1 MEIKNDLILRA
12 ARGEKVERTPVWLMR
27 QAGRILPEYREVR
40 AKMGGFKE
48 LVESPEFACEVSIQP
63 VDILG
68 VDAAII
74 FSDILVI
81 PEGMGLPY
89 QMVESR
95 GPWFE
100 NTIQNEQDI
109 AKLKVAEAEDVPYTI
124 EAIKM
129 LKKELNG
136 RVPVIGFAGAPWT
149 IMAYM
154 VEGSGSKTFSK
165 AKKFLYTQP
174 QAAHLLLQ
182 KITASTIN
190 YLKAQIHAGADMI
203 QLFDSW
209 AGILSPM
216 QYKEFSHRY
225 IDEICYALKKEFPKT
240 PLTVFAKGAFFAL
253 EDFSKSNCN
262 TIGLDWNMNIAD
274 SRKLIGWDKTLQGNM
289 DPCLLYADYKTIE
302 IETIKMLKE
311 FGPTR
316 YIANL
321 GHGVYADVDKDKV
334 KCFVDTIKNFRF

>member
-100 NTIQNEQDI
+100 KTIQNEQDI
-109 AKLKVAEAEDVPYTI
+109 DALKIAEAQDVPYTI

-149 IMAYM
+149 ILAYM

-216 QYKEFSHRY
+216 QYKDFSHRY
-225 IDEICYALKKEFPKT
+225 IDAICNSLKNEFPTT

-262 TIGLDWNMNIAD
+262 TIGLDWNMPISD
-274 SRKLIGWDKTLQGNM
+274 SRKLVGWDKTLQGNM

-302 IETIKMLKE
+302 TETIKLLKE
-311 FGPTR
+311 FGPSR
-316 YIANL
+316 HIANL

-334 KCFVDTIKNFRF
+334 KCFVETIKNFRF